1 MTRFSTS
8 LDVSE
13 ELDDVEESSEE
24 LSAGK
29 PEAAK
34 PKNGRDYAQEFEVY
48 DREEDMDE
56 EMDELDSEF
65 NSDSKVKTV
74 SNGWAKKAAAGKKDA
89 DEEADLNADKDPDE
103 EEPEKEKDTES
114 DDAVVKEYDVV
125 KKQKAEFTD
134 VDEVVEPKK
143 KSPKGNGKGNI
154 RKETDYGGNGK
165 GNGGGE
171 GNERETGEPKAAEGN
186 GKKLSSFV
194 WALILIALIIA
205 AGATGYLILKNARQ
219 HAAETNLSAFPEQI
233 AKDNELAKQSLG
245 ENLNISIAE
254 ETEPAGNETTEII
267 VNETAANETNE
278 TGTPVA
284 NETVPTNE
292 TVANETTVNE
302 TMTNETTNETAPEND
317 TGALKDVLIQGLS

>member
-1 MTRFSTS
+1 
-8 LDVSE
+8 
-13 ELDDVEESSEE
+13 
-24 LSAGK
+24 
-29 PEAAK
+29 
-34 PKNGRDYAQEFEVY
+34 
-48 DREEDMDE
+48 
-56 EMDELDSEF
+56 MDELDSEF

-143 KSPKGNGKGNI
+143 KSPKGNG
-154 RKETDYGGNGK
+154 RKEASYSGNGK
-165 GNGGGE
+165 GNGKRGNNGGE
-171 GNERETGEPKAAEGN
+171 GSDDGEGDGADGETGKPDAGEGS
-186 GKKLSSFV
+186 GKKPGSFV

-205 AGATGYLILKNARQ
+205 AGIAGYTLLKNARQ
-219 HAAETNLSAFPEQI
+219 HAVDTNLSAFPEQI

-245 ENLNISIAE
+245 ETLNMSIAE